1 MLTTGQ
7 KCVVGAEA
15 LLEAGA
21 TRVGAELDA
30 LKLERFLHA
39 SAVTALVDRA
49 LASMAQARRTRREL
63 ELRLRRV
70 QPDARLVAE
79 ALDRLEASGAL
90 CDEEV
95 ANTEAASQL
104 RRGRAPARIRQNLR
118 RKGIDARG
126 ADRAIAAA
134 VEQDGFDEL
143 TVCREQAAKRWRSLA
158 SLDRAV
164 ARRRLSGFLQRRGFS
179 GHIVRVVLA
188 ELERGA

>member
-1 MLTTGQ
+1 M
-7 KCVVGAEA
+7 
-15 LLEAGA
+15 
-21 TRVGAELDA
+21 
-30 LKLERFLHA
+30 KLEGFLHA
-39 SAVTALVDRA
+39 AAVTALVDRA
-49 LASMAQARRTRREL
+49 LASMAQGRRTRREL

-70 QPDARLVAE
+70 QPEARLVSE

-90 CDEEV
+90 SNEEV
-95 ANTEAASQL
+95 ANAEAAAQL

-143 TVCREQAAKRWRSLA
+143 AVCRAQAAKRWRSLV
-158 SLDRAV
+158 LLEPAV
-164 ARRRLSGFLQRRGFS
+164 ARRRLIGFLQRKGFS